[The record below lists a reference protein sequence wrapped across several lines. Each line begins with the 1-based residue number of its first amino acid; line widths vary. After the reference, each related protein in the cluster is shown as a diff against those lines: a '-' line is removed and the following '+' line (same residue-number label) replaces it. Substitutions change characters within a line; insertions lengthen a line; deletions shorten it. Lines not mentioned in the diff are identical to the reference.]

1 VPYLFYLA
9 ILVASA
15 VFAGALP
22 QPVRADALVSARNFL
37 ELGKRKADAGD
48 ELIVGLGLVG
58 DVMFGAP
65 KPKAFRIGPTVE
77 LRTVDFASLE
87 AAAGLGMLVPL
98 PAEFAIGLYGLV
110 GAAARKHAPD
120 GMVGIGKVTLGF
132 RGYPYKGGWYAYGLN
147 AYGSGRK
154 HIGDEDLVEWTGGVE
169 VDMMFT
175 ALIPLLSIR
184 NFVSGGDPY
193 ENAGKKSAASEEDEE
208 EVREEPAEEAQEKP
222 SKRDDEEEE
231 ESSDEEESEED

>member
-1 VPYLFYLA
+1 ML
-9 ILVASA
+9 
-15 VFAGALP
+15 AGALP
-22 QPVRADALVSARNFL
+22 QPARADALVSARNFL

-65 KPKAFRIGPTVE
+65 KPKAFRVGPTVE

-87 AAAGLGMLVPL
+87 AAGGLGMLVPL

-110 GAAARKHAPD
+110 GAAARKRAPD

-169 VDMMFT
+169 VDMTFT

-193 ENAGKKSAASEEDEE
+193 ESGKKRSAREEDEE
-208 EVREEPAEEAQEKP
+208 EVREEPAEEAEKP
-222 SKRDDEEEE
+222 SKREEDE
-231 ESSDEEESEED
+231 ESSDDEESDDSEDR